1 MYKLEIKKQDLQTV
15 RDALYDQ
22 IPGFGCQKRRRA
34 IIKLLRRVN
43 RLIADAYGHDCNG
56 RAYLCAN
63 APSEQPRPET
73 EPTKGN

>member
-22 IPGFGCQKRRRA
+22 IPGFGCQKKRRA
-34 IIKLLRRVN
+34 IIKLLRSVN

-56 RAYLCAN
+56 KAYLCAN
-63 APSEQPRPET
+63 AGDQPRAPARALV
-73 EPTKGN
+73 G